1 MDVCVSLVAL
11 PRWNATLAWWRL
23 EAAGE
28 RMERITDTEDRG
40 QRPGEGRVHS
50 TQPEHGGPASV
61 GHMRQHS
68 HSDGILNPYL
78 HRFYCT
84 SQGLNRC
91 SCSFIMSYDDMNLS
105 LSEEDIFQI
114 ESIK

>member
-1 MDVCVSLVAL
+1 
-11 PRWNATLAWWRL
+11 
-23 EAAGE
+23 
-28 RMERITDTEDRG
+28 MERITDTEDRG

-61 GHMRQHS
+61 GHMRIHS
-68 HSDGILNPYL
+68 HSDGIMNPYL

>member
-40 QRPGEGRVHS
+40 RERGEYTVHS
-50 TQPEHGGPASV
+50 LNTGDQHQLVTCAYILIYTEPLSTQV
-61 GHMRQHS
+61 
-68 HSDGILNPYL
+68 LL
-78 HRFYCT
+78 HIT
-84 SQGLNRC
+84 GAQQ
-91 SCSFIMSYDDMNLS
+91 M
-105 LSEEDIFQI
+105 
-114 ESIK
+114 

>member
-40 QRPGEGRVHS
+40 QRPGEGRVHNS
-50 TQPEHGGPASV
+50 LNTGD
-61 GHMRQHS
+61 QHQLVTCAN
-68 HSDGILNPYL
+68 ILT
-78 HRFYCT
+78 R
-84 SQGLNRC
+84 
-91 SCSFIMSYDDMNLS
+91 M
-105 LSEEDIFQI
+105 E
-114 ESIK
+114 

>member
-1 MDVCVSLVAL
+1 MWCLCVTCCVAPMECDTGLVEAGGC
-11 PRWNATLAWWRL
+11 WR
-23 EAAGE
+23 E
-28 RMERITDTEDRG
+28 MERITDTEDRG

-68 HSDGILNPYL
+68 HSDGIMNPYL

-84 SQGLNRC
+84 SQGLNRQQ
-91 SCSFIMSYDDMNLS
+91 M
-105 LSEEDIFQI
+105 
-114 ESIK
+114 